1 MNAAV
6 EANETY
12 AGLRGGVS
20 AAPANNHGSGTIIV
34 EAEMGQLVVT
44 LGADKFVP
52 APEIA
57 LRALKGAA
65 EVVQVLFL

>member
-12 AGLRGGVS
+12 AGLRGGVA
-20 AAPANNHGSGTIIV
+20 AAPAHNHGSGTVIV

-44 LGADKFVP
+44 LGADELVP
-52 APEIA
+52 APEVA

-65 EVVQVLFL
+65 EVVQVLLL